1 MHTRHW
7 RWLPLTVALAA
18 GCPGTGGLGGDGGAS
33 PADTGLE
40 PCPSDLGAAVGTACQ
55 ENGKL
60 CVICPERC
68 PLASSCYD
76 GLACRATRWI
86 SVRVDYFDPLVYC
99 DGGSDFACP
108 DGGTCDRR
116 CLGVVCP
123 IGSACS
129 AGTCVESCAA
139 ADGGCVGDA
148 GG

>member
-1 MHTRHW
+1 MAAADRGAGGRLPRNRRAW
-7 RWLPLTVALAA
+7 RRRRSEPRGYRAGALPQRPRRRS
-18 GCPGTGGLGGDGGAS
+18 GNG
-33 PADTGLE
+33 
-40 PCPSDLGAAVGTACQ
+40 CQ

-123 IGSACS
+123 
-129 AGTCVESCAA
+129 
-139 ADGGCVGDA
+139 
-148 GG
+148 